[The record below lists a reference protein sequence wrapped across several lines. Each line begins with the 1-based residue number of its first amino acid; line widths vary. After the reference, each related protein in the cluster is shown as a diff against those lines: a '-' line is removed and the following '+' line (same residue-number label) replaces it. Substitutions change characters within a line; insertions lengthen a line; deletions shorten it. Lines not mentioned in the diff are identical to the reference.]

1 MVVTLTRAVIVNR
14 NHEYCAVHTVLTVHT
29 VHKVHIILCAV
40 HQPVPGLWIE
50 EQCWPDMWPGAS
62 LPLGAACVEIVAI
75 VPLPLTT
82 PAPRP
87 GHITHPTPPRQV
99 PGPGNQY
106 NIGNMSSCHTFPNN
120 YDSV

>member
-1 MVVTLTRAVIVNR
+1 M
-14 NHEYCAVHTVLTVHT
+14 
-29 VHKVHIILCAV
+29 CAV

-50 EQCWPDMWPGAS
+50 DQCWPDMWPGAS

-87 GHITHPTPPRQV
+87 GNITHPIQPRQV

-106 NIGNMSSCHTFPNN
+106 TRVALVTCPVTLFGTIISEFEYTDHWYGS
-120 YDSV
+120 